1 MIQAKNAKRGIPGD
15 NELQCAYEVLLNPI
29 KSMFNQKSVLDLGC
43 FTGYSTNLIKKKY
56 GAKSCTGVDL
66 VPEFID
72 LAAERYSSDT
82 VKFIAGSMNDY
93 TLMADLVKD
102 AEIITSFGNFY
113 HLYNHF
119 DLIKLFCQPHVEF
132 LVLDTLYGSET
143 SNPSMVWTWQQVI
156 NSKNS
161 ILKGTPN
168 ISWIKQAC
176 ECFGFK
182 LDYVHRYYTQTN
194 FKELIEQQVDL
205 EANKRMT
212 LRFFNSKLIKKNTY
226 FDIDEIWQ
234 WSNQQLIQ
242 KI

>member
-1 MIQAKNAKRGIPGD
+1 MIDIEKIKNLKRRISGTEP
-15 NELQCAYEVLLNPI
+15 QCDYEVLLSPI
-29 KSMFNQKSVLDLGC
+29 KSIFDQKSVLDLGC
-43 FTGYSTNLIKKKY
+43 FTGHSTSVIKEKY
-56 GAKSCTGVDL
+56 GAKNCVGLDI

-72 LAAERYSSDT
+72 LANEKYSSGT
-82 VKFIAGSMNDY
+82 VKFIAGSMTDY

-132 LVLDTLYGSET
+132 LVLDTLYGPET
-143 SNPSMVWTWQQVI
+143 SNPSMFWTQQRVI
-156 NSKNS
+156 NSKDS
-161 ILKGTPN
+161 VLKGTPN
-168 ISWIKQAC
+168 VSWIMQAC

-194 FKELIEQQVDL
+194 FNELVDL

-212 LRFFNSKLIKKNTY
+212 LRFFNSNLIKKNTY
-226 FDIDEIWQ
+226 FKVDEVWA
-234 WSNQQLIQ
+234 WSDQHLIQ
-242 KI
+242 TR